1 MKTIIPVIPCYFR
14 TIKLYLVLTVR
25 PLVAEMTYWP
35 FKVITEKLFLF
46 SGQKCTIPHIHH
58 SAHWNNTVLIGTG
71 QNRKE
76 RRESFTH
83 SCFKK
88 QQQCEQPSRP
98 SDRLSAEWLPSAV
111 VHLESL
117 WQSFCCWS
125 RSVQQSLL
133 LLLMLSCCLSQ
144 VRFNGRSLGSQFPL
158 VINPRRPCST
168 GAVIRSLTLT
178 SQVLIHTQTH
188 RRRVIHCH
196 SRVMSFP
203 VFRLCVMS
211 RLRSVNECVSG
222 DMMRILM
229 SIWHLQV
236 SEWYTLWIQYLI

>member
-1 MKTIIPVIPCYFR
+1 MLHT
-14 TIKLYLVLTVR
+14 
-25 PLVAEMTYWP
+25 E
-35 FKVITEKLFLF
+35 ITQFWVEEDK
-46 SGQKCTIPHIHH
+46 K
-58 SAHWNNTVLIGTG
+58 
-71 QNRKE
+71 KE
-76 RRESFTH
+76 RGESFILLL
-83 SCFKK
+83 
-88 QQQCEQPSRP
+88 CEQPSRP
-98 SDRLSAEWLPSAV
+98 SDRLSAEWLPSAAA

-125 RSVQQSLL
+125 RSIQQSVL

-144 VRFNGRSLGSQFPL
+144 VRFNGHGLGSQFPL

-229 SIWHLQV
+229 RVRV
-236 SEWYTLWIQYLI
+236 SDWYTLWIQYLK